1 VSAIKWSANNIGG
14 FSRKV
19 RVVALTP
26 RLASHEVNLVAA
38 QEPSDILDVNISEGP
53 GQKRP
58 GAACET
64 FGPRFIQ
71 QLQNPLIGTDCSRT
85 GSSQIRKQLV
95 TVVSPESK
103 LTNR

>member
-19 RVVALTP
+19 RVV
-26 RLASHEVNLVAA
+26 
-38 QEPSDILDVNISEGP
+38 
-53 GQKRP
+53 
-58 GAACET
+58 AACET

-85 GSSQIRKQLV
+85 GSSQIRKQLD